1 MTCSLQKIAQHWMQ
15 SGHQTEAS
23 FVESG
28 ARISLLLTARV
39 RISSSAEL
47 TSDQRDPVRPGRRQ
61 TQAEMPP
68 RCRGGFLRLF
78 KPRQGE
84 PGKPRKKA
92 RMARGS
98 RPPSVAPPGSQ
109 PDLARGRLLTFRAP
123 LCRCSCLCVRL
134 TKAESDTCAPFGPL
148 EGLPFPPPRSWA
160 GPACW
165 PRGQPGGRTCVRGQ
179 PACQAGRERRLP
191 DSVGGRAA
199 TPEKGGEGGT
209 GDETVGPA
217 RPAVRTKRRAPK
229 STSRRSYE
237 TRKKNAI
244 SDGGLWSRGSRA
256 C

>member
-84 PGKPRKKA
+84 PGKPRKEA

-134 TKAESDTCAPFGPL
+134 TKAESGPCAPFGPPRASPSPHPGPGQAPPAGHAGSRE
-148 EGLPFPPPRSWA
+148 EGHASEGSLPAKRAENADSPTVWVAEQRRQK
-160 GPACW
+160 
-165 PRGQPGGRTCVRGQ
+165 RGGK
-179 PACQAGRERRLP
+179 AGRE
-191 DSVGGRAA
+191 
-199 TPEKGGEGGT
+199 T
-209 GDETVGPA
+209 GPSGL
-217 RPAVRTKRRAPK
+217 RAPP
-229 STSRRSYE
+229 
-237 TRKKNAI
+237 
-244 SDGGLWSRGSRA
+244 
-256 C
+256 

>member
-84 PGKPRKKA
+84 PGKPRKEA

-134 TKAESDTCAPFGPL
+134 TKAESGPCAPFAR
-148 EGLPFPPPRSWA
+148 PPRASPSPHPGPGQAPPA
-160 GPACW
+160 GHAGSREEGHASEGSLPAKRAENADSPTVW
-165 PRGQPGGRTCVRGQ
+165 VAEQRRQKRGGK
-179 PACQAGRERRLP
+179 AGRE
-191 DSVGGRAA
+191 
-199 TPEKGGEGGT
+199 T
-209 GDETVGPA
+209 GPSGL
-217 RPAVRTKRRAPK
+217 RAPP
-229 STSRRSYE
+229 
-237 TRKKNAI
+237 
-244 SDGGLWSRGSRA
+244 
-256 C
+256 